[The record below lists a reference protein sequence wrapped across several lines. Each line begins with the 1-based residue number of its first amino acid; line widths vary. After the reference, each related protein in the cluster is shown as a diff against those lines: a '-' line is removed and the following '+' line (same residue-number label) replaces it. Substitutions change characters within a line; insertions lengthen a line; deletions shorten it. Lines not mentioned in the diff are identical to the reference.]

1 MGLSRKYIVLIGD
14 GMADYPVAELGGNTP
29 LQTARTPN
37 LDRLARQGTLGR
49 VNTIPPGFSPGS
61 DVANLTVFGYDPAV
75 YYTGRAPLEAVAMG
89 VKLAPA
95 DVAFRCNLVTLLKE
109 DGDTYMEDF
118 SAGHIS
124 TEEAG
129 RIVKDLAKELGNE
142 EFNFYPGVSYRHLLV
157 WRNGETSLR
166 LKTTPPHDITGGNI
180 SPHVPEGDGDE
191 EILWLMNRAQKILP
205 SHPVNLERTRMG
217 KKPGNAIWL
226 WGQGKAP
233 VLKPITHRFGIRGS
247 VISAVDLIKGI
258 GYYAGLE
265 IVNVPGATGYLDTNY
280 AGKAEYALK
289 ALQDQDLVYV
299 HVEAPDEAAHNGN
312 LKDKIQAIEDF
323 DRKIVAPIL
332 EGAEKL
338 GGYRLLILPDHFTP
352 LTIKTHSPEPVPFIV
367 FSSEE
372 KDNSIKAG
380 RSFDEESAE
389 KAGLL
394 IEKGHELMEKFIK
407 GFSAGQQL
415 RVS

>member
-14 GMADYPVAELGGNTP
+14 GMADYPIAELGGKTP
-29 LQTARTPN
+29 LQSARTPT

-61 DVANLTVFGYDPAV
+61 DVANLSVFGYDPAV

-129 RIVKDLAKELGNE
+129 RIVKDLEKELGNE

-157 WRNGETSLR
+157 WRNGEASLR
-166 LKTTPPHDITGGNI
+166 LKTTPPHDITGRNI
-180 SPHVPEGDGDE
+180 SPHVPEGDGEE
-191 EILWLMNRAQKILP
+191 EILWLMNRARKILP
-205 SHPVNLERTRMG
+205 SHPVNLERTGMG
-217 KKPGNAIWL
+217 KRPGNAIWL

-233 VLKPITHRFGIRGS
+233 VLKPMTQRFGIRGS

-280 AGKAEYALK
+280 VGKAEYALK
-289 ALQDQDLVYV
+289 ALEDQDLVYV

-332 EGAEKL
+332 EGAEKF

-372 KDNSIKAG
+372 KDNPLKAG

-394 IEKGHELMEKFIK
+394 IEKGHELLEKFIK
-407 GFSAGQQL
+407 GFSAG
-415 RVS
+415 

>member
-14 GMADYPVAELGGNTP
+14 GMADYPIAELGGKTP
-29 LQTARTPN
+29 LQSARTPT

-61 DVANLTVFGYDPAV
+61 DVANLSVFGYDPAV

-129 RIVKDLAKELGNE
+129 RIVKDLEKELGNE

-157 WRNGETSLR
+157 WRNGEASLR
-166 LKTTPPHDITGGNI
+166 LKTTPPHDITGRNI

-191 EILWLMNRAQKILP
+191 EILWLMNRARKILP
-205 SHPVNLERTRMG
+205 SHPVNLERTGMG

-233 VLKPITHRFGIRGS
+233 VLKPMTQRFGIRGS

-280 AGKAEYALK
+280 VGKAEYALK
-289 ALQDQDLVYV
+289 ALEDQDLVYV

-332 EGAEKL
+332 EGAEKF

-372 KDNSIKAG
+372 KDNPLKAG

-394 IEKGHELMEKFIK
+394 IEKGHELLEKFIK
-407 GFSAGQQL
+407 GFSAG
-415 RVS
+415 

>member
-14 GMADYPVAELGGNTP
+14 GMADYPIAELGGKTP
-29 LQTARTPN
+29 LQSARTPT

-129 RIVKDLAKELGNE
+129 RIVKDLGKELGNE

-157 WRNGETSLR
+157 WRNGEASLR
-166 LKTTPPHDITGGNI
+166 LKTTPPHDITGRNI

-191 EILWLMNRAQKILP
+191 EILWLMNRARKILP
-205 SHPVNLERTRMG
+205 SHPVNLERTGMG

-233 VLKPITHRFGIRGS
+233 VLKPMTHRFGIRGS

-280 AGKAEYALK
+280 VGKAEYALK
-289 ALQDQDLVYV
+289 ALEDQDLVYV

-332 EGAEKL
+332 EGAEKF

-372 KDNSIKAG
+372 KDNPIKAG

-394 IEKGHELMEKFIK
+394 IERGHELLEKFIK
-407 GFSAGQQL
+407 GFSAG
-415 RVS
+415 